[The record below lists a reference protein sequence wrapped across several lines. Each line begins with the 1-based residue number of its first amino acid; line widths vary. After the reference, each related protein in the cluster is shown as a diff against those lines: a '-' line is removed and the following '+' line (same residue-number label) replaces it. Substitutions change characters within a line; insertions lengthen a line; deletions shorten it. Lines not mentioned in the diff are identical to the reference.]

1 MKKISHII
9 TVMIAA
15 LTLAACNNAKV
26 PDDYSKSETQPA
38 IYPDYAGTT
47 IPVNI
52 APLCFIYTGEA
63 TDMVTQIT
71 YQDTEILCSG
81 IKAVPDTDEWKE
93 LLEKAKGA
101 KIDVT
106 VYTENNGKWTQHKPF
121 SIDISPDSINP
132 YISYRLIPPSYVT
145 YEKLTIN
152 QRCLENFDESV
163 IYDNMLCSSEGKEQC
178 INCHSYQNYNP
189 NKMQFHARQQNG
201 GTIIAMDG
209 KVRKI
214 NMKHDSLLSAGVYP
228 AWHPHLNLIAYS
240 TNHTMQ
246 NFHTRDK
253 NKVEVFDTDSDVIL
267 FDTENN
273 TVMPVSRL
281 KDEMESFPSWS
292 PDGKWLYYCSA
303 KIEFSDSIGKEY
315 DANTRYKDIKY
326 SIYRKAFNE
335 KDMTFGEAEL
345 IWDATANN
353 KSATLPRISP
363 CGNFL
368 VYAQGAYGCFHVWH
382 NDADLYIMDLRTME
396 SKPMTGLNSN
406 RSESYH
412 SWSSNG
418 RWMIFN
424 SRRNDGNYTR
434 PFIAHIDS
442 NGNASKPFELPQAD
456 PELHK
461 IMTLSYNVVEFM
473 NGPVEISPRDF
484 ASTLKGSEGEK
495 VTMGVER

>member
-1 MKKISHII
+1 MKKITYILSVVFATI
-9 TVMIAA
+9 TLV
-15 LTLAACNNAKV
+15 ACNNIKV
-26 PDDYSKSETQPA
+26 PENYKESGTIPD
-38 IYPDYAGTT
+38 IYPDYVETT

-52 APLCFIYTGEA
+52 SPLCFMYKGEA
-63 TDMVTQIT
+63 TNMVTRIS
-71 YQDTEILCSG
+71 YQDSEILCGG
-81 IKAVPDTDEWKE
+81 IKAMPDIDEWKE
-93 LLEKAKGA
+93 LLNKAKGN
-101 KIDVT
+101 KLQVT
-106 VYTENNGKWTQHKPF
+106 VYTENNDGWTQHKPF
-121 SIDISPDSINP
+121 AISVSPDSINP

-145 YEKLTIN
+145 YERLTIN

-163 IYDNMLCSSEGKEQC
+163 IYDNMLCSSESGEQC

-209 KVRKI
+209 KIKKI

-228 AWHPHLNLIAYS
+228 AWHPRLNLIAYS
-240 TNHTMQ
+240 SNRTQQ
-246 NFHTRDK
+246 NFHTK
-253 NKVEVFDTDSDVIL
+253 NLNKVEVFDTESDLIL
-267 FDTENN
+267 FDADNN
-273 TVMPVSRL
+273 TIMRVSCL
-281 KDEMESFPSWS
+281 KEEMESFPFWS

-303 KIEFSDSIGKEY
+303 RIEFSDSIGKEY
-315 DANTRYKDIKY
+315 DANFRYNEIKY
-326 SIYRKAFNE
+326 SICRKPFYE
-335 KDMTFGEAEL
+335 KEMRFGDTEI
-345 IWDATANN
+345 IWDATTTN

-363 CGNFL
+363 CGNYL
-368 VYAQGAYGCFHVWH
+368 VYAQGEYGCFHVWH

-434 PFIAHIDS
+434 PFISHIDS

-456 PELHK
+456 PDLHK
-461 IMTLSYNVVEFM
+461 VMTESYNVVEFM
-473 NGPVEISPRDF
+473 NGPVDISPRDF
-484 ASTLKGSEGEK
+484 ANTLKGSDGEK
-495 VTMGVER
+495 VTMRDKR